1 MSTYIPNFSLLFLNL
16 FTYFNI
22 ANELKLGHL
31 YLENYKLY
39 GIIW

>member
-1 MSTYIPNFSLLFLNL
+1 MSTYIPDFSLLFFLIY
-16 FTYFNI
+16 FFNI

-39 GIIW
+39 GRIW